1 MSQTGPLTIS
11 GVVEDAAGQPLP
23 HARVYFVSGPAAMPD
38 TALLT
43 GEDGSF
49 TLSAPVAGRYQIGV
63 NADGHQA
70 QTVQAVAGA
79 DGPAGGLRLRLA
91 PQ

>member
-11 GVVEDAAGQPLP
+11 GVVEDAAGRPAP
-23 HARVYFVSGPAAMPD
+23 YARVYFVSAPAAMPD

-49 TLSAPVAGRYQIGV
+49 TLSVPVAGQYQIGI
-63 NADGHQA
+63 NADGHQPLTA
-70 QTVQAVAGA
+70 HAVAGA
-79 DGPAGGLRLRLA
+79 GQGAPLRLRLA